1 MKYVIVPTSELSSVN
16 FSEVLV
22 SSTHLRYSLDNSNF
36 IVKFEGS
43 QPASLTGRTTY
54 TKEEL
59 LPTLQGP
66 EWSSGGEEPV

>member
-1 MKYVIVPTSELSSVN
+1 MKYVIIPTSELSSVN

-22 SSTHLRYSLDNSNF
+22 TSSHLRYSLDNSNF

-43 QPASLTGRTTY
+43 QPTSLTGRTTY

-59 LPTLQGP
+59 LPIIQGP
-66 EWSSGGEEPV
+66 EWTSEEENI

>member
-16 FSEVLV
+16 FSEVV
-22 SSTHLRYSLDNSNF
+22 ESPSSLRYSLDNSNF

-43 QPASLTGRTTY
+43 QPASLTGKTLY

-59 LPTLQGP
+59 LSIIQGP
-66 EWSSGGEEPV
+66 EWTSEEENI

>member
-16 FSEVLV
+16 FSEVV
-22 SSTHLRYSLDNSNF
+22 ESPSSLRYSLDNSNF

-43 QPASLTGRTTY
+43 QPASLTGKTLY

-59 LPTLQGP
+59 LPIIQGP
-66 EWSSGGEEPV
+66 EWTSEEDI